1 MVKAKRFW
9 NYLCEEL
16 DYRFFSGVACLGLS
30 PLYKKMNKD
39 IMHYVPAANER
50 IALGLISGAYMGGF
64 KGGLLMDMKF
74 KYDIITLLNFNLTY
88 KIPFVIIGY
97 SESDKDK
104 LIYDLPTTTIT
115 DDGFEDDIK
124 RVTSESESKSIP
136 GLIVIKDKE
145 ISVWKGIR

>member
-145 ISVWKGIR
+145 ISV